1 MAMTTIEENNIIGKA
16 CAIIKDF
23 ENFKEFAYLDSGGVW
38 TYGYGFTKTQTGNP
52 VKKNDWI
59 NKNDSDKFIEKI
71 VKSDFEEIKKL
82 LKQNLN
88 KNQLSALL
96 SFVYNIGVTR
106 FRRST
111 LLSLINKKADENT
124 VSKEFLKWVYDNG
137 QIVRGLQN
145 RRIKE
150 VAIYFTKEIGT
161 LNL

>member
-1 MAMTTIEENNIIGKA
+1 MTTIEENNIIGKA

-23 ENFKEFAYLDSGGVW
+23 EKFKEFAYLDSGGVW
-38 TYGYGFTKTQTGNP
+38 TYGYGFTKTPMGNP

-71 VKSDFEEIKKL
+71 VKSDFEEIKKVI
-82 LKQNLN
+82 KQNLN

-96 SFVYNIGVTR
+96 SFVYNIGLTR

-124 VSKEFLKWVYDNG
+124 ISKEFLKWVYDNG

-145 RRIKE
+145 RRSKE
-150 VAIYFTKEIGT
+150 VNIYFTKEIGN